1 MNDPNQVLNKLAA
14 FSRGELD
21 VAALIQ
27 DPDLGAVLTELR
39 NELMYPSSLSS
50 LLDLSPFGLL
60 KALNHSPLAIMI
72 TDPQTRIQYLN
83 PQCEKLTGYP
93 QAELLGKTPR
103 ILKSGKTP
111 ETTYQEMWQALSQ
124 GKGWFGDL
132 LNRRKN
138 GSFYWEWTSIAPV
151 LNAQGTVLQYVAIKQ
166 DITQRKLVESELKY
180 QSTLL
185 DSLADA
191 VLSTDM
197 EMTILSWNRAAEHFY
212 GWKESEALG
221 QNWLKLQPTCVFVGS
236 SRDEVLQQVLL
247 TGFWSGKVIQHHALG
262 HELPVFVICSL
273 VRNIHNE
280 PAGLVIV
287 NRDLSQHL
295 ALQRSL
301 DESEA
306 RFKQVAD
313 HLEEGIWS
321 INSQTLSLEYLS
333 PSLARMAG
341 LSYQALLATPGLW
354 QKYIH
359 PEDLNRY
366 FHFLRVL
373 DLEYSPAQP
382 RVSEVEYRFITPD
395 GEEKWFASRLYG
407 RGDSSQRLFWGITQD
422 ITLRKRV
429 QEEIIRSEQF
439 AYGILGALSANI
451 CVLDKE
457 GNIIAANQ
465 AWNIFSAENKGENDY
480 LGWNYLDLCK
490 QVQGDEREQSL
501 IVAAGISRILSGEE
515 TVYSIEYP
523 CHSPEEQRW
532 YELKANRIEG
542 DIEGRVVVFHQ
553 NITAQKRSQ
562 EGLRRLNEHLEEAVQ
577 LRTRALNQSLKYLRQ
592 ANQDLV
598 QANQMKDAFLAN
610 MSHELRTPL
619 TGILGMADLLCQ
631 EVLGPLNPKQ
641 SKSLQTL
648 RDSGHHLL
656 TLINDILD
664 LSKVEAGKLEL
675 HPEWV
680 EVATSAQQLLSM
692 VKSMADEK
700 QVRLSLRVEPFDLK
714 IWTDPRSFKQM
725 LVNLLSN
732 AIKFTQVGGI
742 VGLETRIQDNAVIL
756 AVSDTGIGIAEQDL
770 LKLFKPFVQID
781 SGLSRKYAGTGLG
794 LSLVK
799 NLIEAHGGQ
808 IQVQSEVGKGSVFS
822 LYFPLNPA
830 DKLPVSEIS
839 SEWHENESE
848 NDPNK
853 KAVILLVDDN
863 PINIEVIQS
872 FLEYADYQVFSLSSG
887 IEALRWLESETP
899 NLILMDIQ
907 MPGMSGF
914 EVVEQIRLFPRKEIA
929 ALPVIALTSLAMT
942 GDQEKILKQGFDSY
956 LSKPVDFKALGFM
969 IEEMLVCGKGVQ
981 TA

>member
-1 MNDPNQVLNKLAA
+1 MNDSNPILNKLTK
-14 FSRGELD
+14 FSRGELE
-21 VAALIQ
+21 VSALLQ
-27 DPDLGAVLTELR
+27 DPDLGAVLTELHK
-39 NELMYPSSLSS
+39 ELMYPSSLSS
-50 LLDLSPFGLL
+50 QLDLPPFGLL

-72 TDPQTRIQYLN
+72 TDPQAQIQYMN

-93 QAELLGKTPR
+93 QKELLGKTPR
-103 ILKSGKTP
+103 IFKSGKTP
-111 ETTYQEMWQALSQ
+111 EASYKEMWKTLS
-124 GKGWFGDL
+124 KGQSWFGEL

-138 GSFYWEWTSIAPV
+138 GSFYWEWISIAPV
-151 LNAQGTVLQYVAIKQ
+151 LNAQGEVVQYVAIKQ
-166 DITQRKLVESELKY
+166 DITQRKLAESELKY

-212 GWKESEALG
+212 GWNESEAIG
-221 QNWLKLQPTCVFVGS
+221 QNWLKIQPACIFEGS
-236 SRDEVLQQVLL
+236 SRDETLQQVLL
-247 TGFWSGKVIQHHALG
+247 TGSWSGRVTQHHALG

-273 VRNIHNE
+273 VRNAQDE

-287 NRDLSQHL
+287 NRDLSQHQ
-295 ALQRSL
+295 ALQKSL
-301 DESEA
+301 QESEA

-321 INSQTLSLEYLS
+321 INPSTLSLEYMS

-341 LSYQALLATPGLW
+341 LSYQALLAAPGLW
-354 QKYIH
+354 QKFIH
-359 PEDLNRY
+359 PEDLNNY
-366 FHFLRVL
+366 FHFLQVL
-373 DLEYSPAQP
+373 NLGDSPTQS
-382 RVSEVEYRFITPD
+382 RVSEIEYRFITPE
-395 GEEKWFASRLYG
+395 GQEKWFSSRIYG
-407 RGDSSQRLFWGITQD
+407 GGDSSQRLFWGITQD

-429 QEEIIRSEQF
+429 QDEIVRSEQF

-451 CVLDKE
+451 CVLDKA
-457 GNIIAANQ
+457 GSIIAANE
-465 AWNIFSAENKGENDY
+465 AWNCFSAENKGENDY

-490 QVQGDEREQSL
+490 QVRGNEREQSL
-501 IVAAGISRILSGEE
+501 IVAAGIEQILSGEE
-515 TVYSIEYP
+515 TVFSIEYP

-542 DIEGRVVVFHQ
+542 DIEGRVVIFHQ

-562 EGLRRLNEHLEEAVQ
+562 EGLRRLNEHLEEEVQ
-577 LRTRALNQSLKYLRQ
+577 LRTQALNQSLKELRQ
-592 ANQDLV
+592 ANQQLV

-619 TGILGMADLLCQ
+619 TGILGMADLLYQ

-648 RDSGHHLL
+648 RDSGQHLL

-680 EVATSAQQLLSM
+680 DIAFSAQQLLSM
-692 VKSMADEK
+692 VKSMAEEK

-714 IWTDPRSFKQM
+714 IWADPRSFKQM

-732 AIKFTQVGGI
+732 AIKFTPTGGM
-742 VGLETRIQDNAVIL
+742 VSLETRIQDNAVIL
-756 AVSDTGIGIAEQDL
+756 AVTDTGIGIAEQDL
-770 LKLFKPFVQID
+770 IKLFKPFVQID

-799 NLIEAHGGQ
+799 NLIEAHGGL
-808 IQVQSEVGKGSVFS
+808 IQVQSRVGKGSTFS
-822 LYFPLNPA
+822 LLFPLDPQA
-830 DKLPVSEIS
+830 KLPVTELSLGCHDTELEITL
-839 SEWHENESE
+839 
-848 NDPNK
+848 NK
-853 KAVILLVDDN
+853 KAMILLVDDN

-872 FLEYADYQVFSLSSG
+872 FLEYANYHVVPLSSG
-887 IEALRWLESETP
+887 KEALLWLETETP
-899 NLILMDIQ
+899 DLILMDIQ

-914 EVVEQIRLFPRKEIA
+914 EVIEQLRKFSRNVITT
-929 ALPVIALTSLAMT
+929 LPVIALTSLAMT

-956 LSKPVDFKALGFM
+956 LSKPVDFKALRL
-969 IEEMLVCGKGVQ
+969 MLDELLAQRKGVL
-981 TA
+981 TV